1 MNTDIRMKGF
11 IKRHDIDEVLEI
23 IENRIKPLDIE
34 KISFEQA
41 LQRVAAENIIAEE
54 NVPSFNRAAMDGY
67 AVRAED
73 TFGASFS
80 NPLNFELIGELTAGR
95 QPVKPISKQK
105 AIRIMTG
112 AELPVG
118 ADAVV
123 MVEDAEESVNE
134 VKIFNAVTP
143 GKNVSRIGEDIK
155 IGDIVIQKGTVL
167 RPQHIGVLASLQVSR
182 IKVYKQPRI
191 AVIVTGEEIISPGEK
206 KAKGQIIDSN
216 SYILTNMIKEHHA
229 IAVVKG
235 HVPDDKGK
243 ITKLVKSCTEDI
255 IILTGG
261 TSVGKK
267 DLVPIII
274 SELGEVVVHGIA
286 MRPASPTG
294 FGFVQSRPVF
304 FLVGNP
310 AGAMIAFDSF
320 VVPTIKKMMGLSQTL
335 LGHYRKQKFILS
347 RKVASQ
353 IGRTDFVRV
362 KKTEK
367 GVLPIR
373 VSGAN
378 ILTSMTRAD
387 GILIVPKN
395 KEGFNANEWVEVNL
409 F

>member
-206 KAKGQIIDSN
+206 KPKAKLSI
-216 SYILTNMIKEHHA
+216 
-229 IAVVKG
+229 
-235 HVPDDKGK
+235 
-243 ITKLVKSCTEDI
+243 
-255 IILTGG
+255 
-261 TSVGKK
+261 
-267 DLVPIII
+267 
-274 SELGEVVVHGIA
+274 
-286 MRPASPTG
+286 PTAT
-294 FGFVQSRPVF
+294 F
-304 FLVGNP
+304 
-310 AGAMIAFDSF
+310 
-320 VVPTIKKMMGLSQTL
+320 
-335 LGHYRKQKFILS
+335 
-347 RKVASQ
+347 
-353 IGRTDFVRV
+353 
-362 KKTEK
+362 
-367 GVLPIR
+367 
-373 VSGAN
+373 
-378 ILTSMTRAD
+378 
-387 GILIVPKN
+387 
-395 KEGFNANEWVEVNL
+395 
-409 F
+409 